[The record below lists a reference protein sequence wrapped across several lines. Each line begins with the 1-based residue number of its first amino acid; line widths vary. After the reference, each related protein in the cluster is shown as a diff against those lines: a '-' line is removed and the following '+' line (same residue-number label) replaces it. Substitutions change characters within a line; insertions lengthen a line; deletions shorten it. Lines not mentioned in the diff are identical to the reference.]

1 MEVRDSVQV
10 ERKLSVFAY
19 SQMGAGKTELGASF
33 PNPVW
38 VDFDRS
44 DMTLDARGLSVPVLS
59 PENEDEIRALID
71 HPEEALTAL
80 LKETKFEGY
89 KAETFVWD
97 TVSSMQNVIFG
108 DGPRKAV
115 DVFGGAIQLEKETP
129 WGIMK
134 EPNSRDHP
142 SIPAPK
148 DYRLFEV
155 RFRGIIAKIRQ
166 MPYHSVV
173 TSHSGLDLTPDSP
186 RGLTAPDSQKTY
198 MGYPNI
204 IGKMKYDLG
213 KDYDF
218 YLYLF
223 ARGGSHFMA
232 AQDYGKFNARTRI
245 KGSMPAQV
253 DWTNK
258 SAFKIL
264 TDYYNKS
271 KEKNK

>member
-1 MEVRDSVQV
+1 MKVRDSQQAD
-10 ERKLSVFAY
+10 RKLSVFAY
-19 SQMGAGKTELGASF
+19 AQMGAGKTELGASF

-38 VDFDRS
+38 VDFDKS
-44 DMTLDARGLSVPVLS
+44 DMTLDAKGLSVPVLQ

-71 HPEEALTAL
+71 HPVEAMEHLF
-80 LKETKFEGY
+80 KDTKFAGY

-108 DGPRKAV
+108 DGPRKKAE
-115 DVFGGAIQLEKETP
+115 VFGVTLEKEEA

-134 EPNSRDHP
+134 EPNSRDNP
-142 SIPAPK
+142 AIPAPK

-166 MPYHSVV
+166 MPYHSIC

-218 YLYLF
+218 YLYLY

-245 KGSMPAQV
+245 KGVMPAQV

-264 TDYYNKS
+264 TDYFNKS